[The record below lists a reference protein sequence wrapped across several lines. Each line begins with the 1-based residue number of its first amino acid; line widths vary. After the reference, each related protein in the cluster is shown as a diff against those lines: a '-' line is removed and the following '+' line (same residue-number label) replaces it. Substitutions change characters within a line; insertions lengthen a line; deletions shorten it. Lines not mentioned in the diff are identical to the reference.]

1 MICKIRILIFFR
13 YVFPLY
19 KISYLWYPVFGS
31 LITFITGVIISFLTG
46 PSDLTSIDHMLLSP
60 VIRKY
65 LPPKSSLTTSE
76 TVPELKKMLDP
87 EVS

>member
-1 MICKIRILIFFR
+1 MISKIRILIFFR